1 MAGTELLISI
11 VSQATGKGFLDS
23 EKSVKKLQKNVKSLG
38 KTIGVT
44 FAVGA
49 VVAFGKAAVK
59 AFSEDE
65 KAAIKLSRA
74 VENLGIGFANPAIN
88 KFIEDLERSAG
99 IADDVLRPAFQNLL
113 NTTGSL
119 TKSQELL
126 NNAITISRASGVDLA
141 TVTKDLTKAY
151 LGSNKGLEKYNT
163 GLTKAEIESK
173 SFSQVLG
180 VLLKQSAGAAED
192 YLSSTA
198 YQMEVLS
205 IAGVNASEII
215 GGGLVDAFAMIA
227 GGTEASDAAIG
238 IEMVATA
245 VANLARGAGAAV
257 SGIPTLLK
265 SLKNLPKN
273 IFTGFVGASAG
284 INITTPTE
292 NNKLTVSEKKQKEA
306 LAKLEAA
313 AVKRAKQLADLAKKQ
328 ANAEILKRKEKEKQA
343 KLDKAAL
350 ALGKGEDVFDLDKIQ
365 VQAALLAKQDEIN
378 KLGVNATDQQKLQLA
393 NDLTRLSIKQTM
405 AQLED
410 AIAAQ
415 DVEAATR
422 LAKKLNT
429 DLAILSVL
437 QNQEFKLKDIN
448 EILDKFKSKDLINL
462 KNLDDALLKLLE
474 MTKLD
479 LKFLC
484 GTALGTTTTT
494 TGPKTTT
501 QTVTK
506 PNGSCPSG
514 MGIYQQIF
522 IDGVLSSETFTACTT
537 PANVVPKLFNTT
549 SSSTSTAKIAEEIA
563 TLSNLRSTTQKGT
576 GINFLLKEQIDTL
589 TDAMSTNA
597 LNALGDEQARL
608 REFRIAERPGIGADS
623 MFDPAFFRRGEEKG
637 NTYNVNINAGV
648 IGNEDGVATVVQ
660 KAILEL
666 ERRGDPLRYTGGL

>member
-11 VSQATGKGFLDS
+11 VSQATGKGFLES

-292 NNKLTVSEKKQKEA
+292 NNKLTVSQKKQKEA

-350 ALGKGEDVFDLDKIQ
+350 ALGKGEDVFDLDQIQ
-365 VQAALLAKQDEIN
+365 IAAAILSTQENIQR
-378 KLGVNATDQQKLQLA
+378 LGVNATDQQKLQLA
-393 NDLTRLSIKQTM
+393 NDAQRLTVKQLM
-405 AQLED
+405 LDLED
-410 AIAAQ
+410 AIAAK
-415 DVEAATR
+415 DVERATS
-422 LAKKLNT
+422 LSKQLNT
-429 DLAILSVL
+429 ELAILGTL
-437 QNQEFKLKDIN
+437 TGQTYKLGQIDK
-448 EILDKFKSKDLINL
+448 ILASFVPKDLINL
-462 KNLDDALLKLLE
+462 DNLDAAIRKLLE
-474 MTKLD
+474 IAGSRFDFLSPIITSQDRSNINNLD
-479 LKFLC
+479 QDIFTRYNAGDPEAVRAVEAHADAISMLAESEL
-484 GTALGTTTTT
+484 ALADALTCRKHTR
-494 TGPKTTT
+494 PRYSYSK
-501 QTVTK
+501 
-506 PNGSCPSG
+506 
-514 MGIYQQIF
+514 
-522 IDGVLSSETFTACTT
+522 
-537 PANVVPKLFNTT
+537 PKL
-549 SSSTSTAKIAEEIA
+549 
-563 TLSNLRSTTQKGT
+563 
-576 GINFLLKEQIDTL
+576 
-589 TDAMSTNA
+589 
-597 LNALGDEQARL
+597 
-608 REFRIAERPGIGADS
+608 
-623 MFDPAFFRRGEEKG
+623 
-637 NTYNVNINAGV
+637 
-648 IGNEDGVATVVQ
+648 
-660 KAILEL
+660 
-666 ERRGDPLRYTGGL
+666 

>member
-11 VSQATGKGFLDS
+11 VSQATGKGFLES

-44 FAVGA
+44 FAVSA

-99 IADDVLRPAFQNLL
+99 VADDVLRPAFGNLL
-113 NTTGSL
+113 TTTGSL

-273 IFTGFVGASAG
+273 IFSGFAGASAG

-292 NNKLTVSEKKQKEA
+292 TNKLTVSQKKQKEA

-350 ALGKGEDVFDLDKIQ
+350 ALGKAEDVFDLDQIQ
-365 VQAALLAKQDEIN
+365 IAAAILSTQENIQR
-378 KLGVNATDQQKLQLA
+378 LGVNATDQQKLQLA
-393 NDLTRLSIKQTM
+393 NDAQRLTVKQLM
-405 AQLED
+405 LDLED
-410 AIAAQ
+410 AIAAK
-415 DVEAATR
+415 DVERATS
-422 LAKKLNT
+422 LSKQLNT
-429 DLAILSVL
+429 ELAILGTL
-437 QNQEFKLKDIN
+437 TGQTYKLGQIDK
-448 EILDKFKSKDLINL
+448 ILASFVPKDLINL
-462 KNLDDALLKLLE
+462 DNLDAAIRKLLE
-474 MTKLD
+474 IAGSRFDFLSPIMPSQDRSNINNLD
-479 LKFLC
+479 QDIFTRYNAGDPEAVRAVEAHADAISILAESELALADALFAESIRALDIA
-484 GTALGTTTTT
+484 TASL
-494 TGPKTTT
+494 
-501 QTVTK
+501 
-506 PNGSCPSG
+506 SPS
-514 MGIYQQIF
+514 
-522 IDGVLSSETFTACTT
+522 VA
-537 PANVVPKLFNTT
+537 T
-549 SSSTSTAKIAEEIA
+549 SS
-563 TLSNLRSTTQKGT
+563 RG
-576 GINFLLKEQIDTL
+576 
-589 TDAMSTNA
+589 
-597 LNALGDEQARL
+597 
-608 REFRIAERPGIGADS
+608 
-623 MFDPAFFRRGEEKG
+623 FDPAAFRMAD
-637 NTYNVNINAGV
+637 NITVNVNAGV
-648 IGNEDGVATVVQ
+648 IGSEDTVEQAVQ
-660 KAILEL
+660 KAILSI
-666 ERRGDPLRYTGGL
+666 ERKGDPLRYTGGL

>member
-11 VSQATGKGFLDS
+11 VSQATGKGFLES

-292 NNKLTVSEKKQKEA
+292 NNKLTVSQKKQKEA

-350 ALGKGEDVFDLDKIQ
+350 ALGKGEDVFDLDQIQ
-365 VQAALLAKQDEIN
+365 IAAAILSTQENIQR
-378 KLGVNATDQQKLQLA
+378 LGVNATDQQKLQLA
-393 NDLTRLSIKQTM
+393 NDAQRLTVKQLM
-405 AQLED
+405 LDLED
-410 AIAAQ
+410 AIAAK
-415 DVEAATR
+415 DVERATS
-422 LAKKLNT
+422 LSKQLNT
-429 DLAILSVL
+429 ELAILGTL
-437 QNQEFKLKDIN
+437 TGQTYKLGQIDK
-448 EILDKFKSKDLINL
+448 ILASFVPKDLINL
-462 KNLDDALLKLLE
+462 DNLDAAIRKLLEIAGSRFDFLSPIITSPDRSNINDLDQDIFTRYNAGDPNAIAAVDAHADAIGMLAESELALADALLE
-474 MTKLD
+474 ESIRALD
-479 LKFLC
+479 IA
-484 GTALGTTTTT
+484 TASL
-494 TGPKTTT
+494 
-501 QTVTK
+501 
-506 PNGSCPSG
+506 SPS
-514 MGIYQQIF
+514 
-522 IDGVLSSETFTACTT
+522 VA
-537 PANVVPKLFNTT
+537 T
-549 SSSTSTAKIAEEIA
+549 SS
-563 TLSNLRSTTQKGT
+563 RG
-576 GINFLLKEQIDTL
+576 
-589 TDAMSTNA
+589 
-597 LNALGDEQARL
+597 
-608 REFRIAERPGIGADS
+608 
-623 MFDPAFFRRGEEKG
+623 FDPAAFRMAD
-637 NTYNVNINAGV
+637 NITINVNAGV
-648 IGNEDGVATVVQ
+648 IGSEDSVEQAVQ
-660 KAILEL
+660 KAILSI
-666 ERRGDPLRYTGGL
+666 ERKGDPLRYTGGL